1 MLWANASTS
10 GSTRTARAT
19 PNKAAF
25 ARFAGERRGEARF
38 GVIWLLGGTLLVLG
52 ALLVLAR
59 YPGVFRTGTEY
70 RAVFKSVAGLNK
82 GDEVRYGGL
91 PVGSVTRMDIDP
103 ADPTRIIVAF
113 RVKKTTPIRADTKAS
128 ITQVGLLGAPY
139 LHLDPGSRYAAAVPA
154 GSTLPTVDNPSFQ
167 DAMRRLAEF
176 FDRTD
181 TLLRG
186 AERFAHAS
194 PIERIDATLNR
205 MDTLLT
211 IATTGAQSSFS
222 QIDRTFSRVDSA
234 SMKLARLMDR
244 SERLLAAVDTVT
256 RTAGPQL
263 AATQREAVES
273 LHEIHTLLADFRDAL
288 SQEGGVDQMVRN
300 LSVASENI
308 ARLSERIERDPSSVL
323 KQRAAPNKP
332 AGPKARD

>member
-1 MLWANASTS
+1 MIQRGGFPGA
-10 GSTRTARAT
+10 ARAR
-19 PNKAAF
+19 P
-25 ARFAGERRGEARF
+25 GEARF
-38 GVIWLLGGTLLVLG
+38 GIIWLLSGTLLVLA
-52 ALLVLAR
+52 ALLLLAR
-59 YPGVFRTGTEY
+59 YPGILRTGIEY
-70 RAVFKSVAGLNK
+70 KAVFKSVAGLNK
-82 GDEVRYGGL
+82 GDQVRYGGL

-103 ADPTRIIVAF
+103 ADPTRIIIAF
-113 RVKKTTPIRADTKAS
+113 RVKRTTPIHVDTKAS

-139 LHLDPGSRYAAAVPA
+139 LHLEPGTRHAAALTP
-154 GSTLPTVDNPSFQ
+154 GSTLPTVENPSFQ

-205 MDTLLT
+205 MDTLLA
-211 IATTGAQSSFS
+211 IATTGAQASFG

-234 SMKLARLMDR
+234 SGKLTLLMDR
-244 SERLLAAVDTVT
+244 SERLLAALDTAT

-273 LHEIHTLLADFRDAL
+273 LREIHTLLADFRDAL
-288 SQEGGVDQMVRN
+288 AQGGGVDQMVRN
-300 LSVASENI
+300 LSAASENI
-308 ARLSERIERDPSSVL
+308 ARLSGRLERDPTSLL
-323 KQRAAPNKP
+323 KQRATPNKP
-332 AGPKARD
+332 AGPRARD

>member
-1 MLWANASTS
+1 MSSSASIS
-10 GSTRTARAT
+10 ESTRRMQ
-19 PNKAAF
+19 P
-25 ARFAGERRGEARF
+25 RRGEARF
-38 GVIWLLGGTLLVLG
+38 GIVWLLSGTLLVLA

-59 YPGVFRTGTEY
+59 YPGIFRTGTEY
-70 RAVFKSVAGLNK
+70 KAVFKSVAGLNK

-103 ADPTRIIVAF
+103 QDPTRIIVAF
-113 RVKKTTPIRADTKAS
+113 RVRKNTPIRADTKAS

-186 AERFAHAS
+186 AERFARAS
-194 PIERIDATLNR
+194 PIERIDQTLNR
-205 MDTLLT
+205 MDTLLA
-211 IATTGAQSSFS
+211 IATSGAQTSFS
-222 QIDRTFSRVDSA
+222 TIDRTFSRVDTA
-234 SMKLARLMDR
+234 SVRLASLMDR
-244 SERLLAAVDTVT
+244 SERLLAALDTAT

-273 LHEIHTLLADFRDAL
+273 LHEIHSLLADFRDAL
-288 SQEGGVDQMVRN
+288 SQEGGVDQVVRN
-300 LSVASENI
+300 LSQASENI

-323 KQRAAPNKP
+323 KQRSAPNKP

>member
-1 MLWANASTS
+1 MTHS
-10 GSTRTARAT
+10 GMRARG
-19 PNKAAF
+19 
-25 ARFAGERRGEARF
+25 GETRF
-38 GVIWLLGGTLLVLG
+38 GIIWLLSGTLLVLA
-52 ALLVLAR
+52 ALLILAR
-59 YPGVFRTGTEY
+59 YPGIFRTGTEY
-70 RAVFKSVAGLNK
+70 KAVFKSVAGLNK

-113 RVKKTTPIRADTKAS
+113 RIKRSTPIRTDTKAS

-139 LHLDPGSRYAAAVPA
+139 LHLDPGTRTAAVLPP
-154 GSTLPTVDNPSFQ
+154 GSTLRTVENPSFQ

-186 AERFAHAS
+186 AERFAKAS
-194 PIERIDATLNR
+194 PIERIDQTLNR
-205 MDTLLT
+205 MDTLLA
-211 IATTGAQSSFS
+211 IATTGAQSSFG
-222 QIDRTFSRVDSA
+222 QIDRTFARVDSA
-234 SMKLARLMDR
+234 SVKLSRLMDR
-244 SERLLAAVDTVT
+244 SDRLLAALDTAT

-273 LHEIHTLLADFRDAL
+273 LREIHTLLADFRDAL

-300 LSVASENI
+300 LTIASDNI
-308 ARLSERIERDPSSVL
+308 ARLSERLDRDPTSLL

-332 AGPKARD
+332 AGPKAR

>member
-1 MLWANASTS
+1 MAD
-10 GSTRTARAT
+10 RR
-19 PNKAAF
+19 P
-25 ARFAGERRGEARF
+25 GETRF
-38 GVIWLLGGTLLVLG
+38 GIVWLLSGTLLVLV

-59 YPGVFRTGTEY
+59 YPGLLHTGTEY
-70 RAVFKSVAGLNK
+70 KAVFKNVAGLNK

-103 ADPTRIIVAF
+103 ADPTRIIVGI
-113 RVKKTTPIRADTKAS
+113 RVKRNTPIHVDTKAS

-139 LHLDPGSRYAAAVPA
+139 LQLEPGLPNAATLPP
-154 GSTLPTVDNPSFQ
+154 GSTLPTIENPSFQ
-167 DAMRRLAEF
+167 DAMRRLADF

-194 PIERIDATLNR
+194 PLERLDVTLDR
-205 MDTLLT
+205 MDTLLA
-211 IATTGAQSSFS
+211 IATTGSRTSFAQIN
-222 QIDRTFSRVDSA
+222 QTFARVDTA
-234 SMKLARLMDR
+234 SIRLSQLMDR
-244 SERLLAAVDTVT
+244 SERLLGALDTAT

-273 LHEIHTLLADFRDAL
+273 LHEIHTMLADLRDAL
-288 SQEGGVDQMVRN
+288 AQQGGVDQVVRN
-300 LSVASENI
+300 LAEASDNI
-308 ARLSERIERDPSSVL
+308 ARLSARVERDPSSVL

-332 AGPKARD
+332 AGPRP

>member
-1 MLWANASTS
+1 MIPSGPTS
-10 GSTRTARAT
+10 GNDRRAR
-19 PNKAAF
+19 P
-25 ARFAGERRGEARF
+25 GEARF
-38 GVIWLLGGTLLVLG
+38 GIIWLLSGTLFVLG

-70 RAVFKSVAGLNK
+70 KAVFKSVAGLNK

-113 RVKKTTPIRADTKAS
+113 RVKRSTPIRVDTKAS

-139 LHLDPGSRYAAAVPA
+139 LHLEPGTRYAATITP
-154 GSTLPTVDNPSFQ
+154 GSTLPTVENPSFQ

-186 AERFAHAS
+186 AERFARAS
-194 PIERIDATLNR
+194 PIERIDVTLSR
-205 MDTLLT
+205 MDTLLA
-211 IATTGAQSSFS
+211 IATTGAQSSFG

-234 SMKLARLMDR
+234 SGKLGRLMDR
-244 SERLLAAVDTVT
+244 SERLLAQLDTAT

-300 LSVASENI
+300 LTIASDNI
-308 ARLSERIERDPSSVL
+308 ARLSGRLERDPTSLL

-332 AGPKARD
+332 AGPSARE

>member
-1 MLWANASTS
+1 M
-10 GSTRTARAT
+10 
-19 PNKAAF
+19 
-25 ARFAGERRGEARF
+25 
-38 GVIWLLGGTLLVLG
+38 WLLAGTLIVLG

-59 YPGVFRTGTEY
+59 YPQVFRTGTEY
-70 RAVFKSVAGLNK
+70 KAVFKSVAGLNK

-91 PVGSVTRMDIDP
+91 PVGSVTRMEIDP

-113 RVKKTTPIRADTKAS
+113 RVHKGTPIRADTKAS

-139 LHLDPGSRYAAAVPA
+139 LHLDPGSRYAALVP
-154 GSTLPTVDNPSFQ
+154 GGTTLPTVENPSFQ

-186 AERFAHAS
+186 AEHFAKAS
-194 PIERIDATLNR
+194 PIERIDATLTR
-205 MDTLLT
+205 MDTLLA
-211 IATTGAQSSFS
+211 IATNGAQASFT

-234 SMKLARLMDR
+234 SIKLSRLMDR
-244 SERLLAAVDTVT
+244 SDRLLAQLDTVS

-263 AATQREAVES
+263 AATQRQAVES
-273 LHEIHTLLADFRDAL
+273 LQEIHTLLADFRDAL

-300 LSVASENI
+300 LSLASSNI
-308 ARLSERIERDPSSVL
+308 ARLSERLERDPSSVL
-323 KQRAAPNKP
+323 KQRAAPDKP

>member
-1 MLWANASTS
+1 MI
-10 GSTRTARAT
+10 
-19 PNKAAF
+19 
-25 ARFAGERRGEARF
+25 RRGEARF
-38 GVIWLLGGTLLVLG
+38 GVIWLLSGTLLVLA

-59 YPGVFRTGTEY
+59 YPGVFRTGVEY

-113 RVKKTTPIRADTKAS
+113 RVKRSTPIRVDTKAS

-139 LHLDPGSRYAAAVPA
+139 LHLDPGSRTAAAMAP
-154 GSTLPTVDNPSFQ
+154 GSTLPTVENPSFQ
-167 DAMRRLAEF
+167 DAMRRLADF

-186 AERFAHAS
+186 AERFAKAS

-205 MDTLLT
+205 MDTLLA
-211 IATTGAQSSFS
+211 IATTGSRTSFD
-222 QIDRTFSRVDSA
+222 QINHTFARVDTVSFR
-234 SMKLARLMDR
+234 LAQLMDR
-244 SERLLAAVDTVT
+244 SEHLMGALDTAA

-273 LHEIHTLLADFRDAL
+273 LQEIHTLLSDLRDAL

-300 LSVASENI
+300 LAAASDNI
-308 ARLSERIERDPSSVL
+308 ARLTERVERDPASIL
-323 KQRAAPNKP
+323 KQRALPNKP
-332 AGPKARD
+332 AGPRP

>member
-1 MLWANASTS
+1 MIT
-10 GSTRTARAT
+10 
-19 PNKAAF
+19 
-25 ARFAGERRGEARF
+25 RRGETRF
-38 GVIWLLGGTLLVLG
+38 GIVWLLAGTLLVLA

-59 YPGVFRTGTEY
+59 YPGIFRTGTEY
-70 RAVFKSVAGLNK
+70 KAVFKSVAGLNK

-103 ADPTRIIVAF
+103 QDPTRIIVAF
-113 RVKKTTPIRADTKAS
+113 RVRKNTPIRIDTKAS

-186 AERFAHAS
+186 AERFARAS
-194 PIERIDATLNR
+194 PIERIDQTLNR
-205 MDTLLT
+205 MDTLLV
-211 IATTGAQSSFS
+211 IATTGAQASFS
-222 QIDRTFSRVDSA
+222 TIDRTFSRVDTA
-234 SMKLARLMDR
+234 SVRLAKLMDR
-244 SERLLAAVDTVT
+244 SERLLAALDTAT

-263 AATQREAVES
+263 AATEREAVES

-288 SQEGGVDQMVRN
+288 SQEGGVNQMVRN
-300 LSVASENI
+300 LSAASDNI

-323 KQRAAPNKP
+323 KQRSAPNKP
-332 AGPKARD
+332 AGPKARE

>member
-1 MLWANASTS
+1 MI
-10 GSTRTARAT
+10 
-19 PNKAAF
+19 
-25 ARFAGERRGEARF
+25 RRGEARF
-38 GVIWLLGGTLLVLG
+38 GVIWLLSGTLLVLA

-59 YPGVFRTGTEY
+59 YPGVFRTGVEY

-113 RVKKTTPIRADTKAS
+113 RVKRSTPIRVDTKAS

-139 LHLDPGSRYAAAVPA
+139 LHLDPGSRTAVALAP
-154 GSTLPTVDNPSFQ
+154 GSTLPTVENPSFQ
-167 DAMRRLAEF
+167 DAMRRLADF
-176 FDRTD
+176 LDRTD

-194 PIERIDATLNR
+194 PIERIDATLTR
-205 MDTLLT
+205 MDTLLA
-211 IATTGAQSSFS
+211 IASTGAQSSFS

-234 SMKLARLMDR
+234 SLKLSRLMDR
-244 SERLLAAVDTVT
+244 SERLLAALDTAT

-273 LHEIHTLLADFRDAL
+273 IREIHNLLADFRDAFA
-288 SQEGGVDQMVRN
+288 QEGGVDQMVRN
-300 LSVASENI
+300 LNVASSNI
-308 ARLSERIERDPSSVL
+308 ARLSERLERDPTSLL
-323 KQRAAPNKP
+323 KARQAPNKP
-332 AGPKARD
+332 AGPRARD

>member
-1 MLWANASTS
+1 MWNASS
-10 GSTRTARAT
+10 PGKSVRGHEGL
-19 PNKAAF
+19 K
-25 ARFAGERRGEARF
+25 RGETRF
-38 GVIWLLGGTLLVLG
+38 GIIWLLSGTLLVLA
-52 ALLVLAR
+52 ALLFLAR
-59 YPGVFRTGTEY
+59 YPGIFRTGTTY
-70 RAVFKSVAGLNK
+70 QAIFKSVAGLNK
-82 GDEVRYGGL
+82 GDQVRYGGL

-103 ADPTRIIVAF
+103 NDPARIVVAF
-113 RVKKTTPIRADTKAS
+113 RVRHGTPIRADTKAS

-139 LHLDPGSRYAAAVPA
+139 LHLEPGSRYAAVLAP
-154 GSTLPTVDNPSFQ
+154 GSTLPTVENPSFQ

-186 AERFAHAS
+186 AERFARAS

-205 MDTLLT
+205 MDTLLV

-234 SMKLARLMDR
+234 SGKLARLMDR
-244 SERLLAAVDTVT
+244 SERLLAALDTAT

-300 LSVASENI
+300 ITVASDNI
-308 ARLSERIERDPSSVL
+308 ARLSARLERDPTSLL

-332 AGPKARD
+332 AGPSAR

>member
-1 MLWANASTS
+1 MKL
-10 GSTRTARAT
+10 TARS
-19 PNKAAF
+19 
-25 ARFAGERRGEARF
+25 GETRF
-38 GVIWLLGGTLLVLG
+38 GIIWLMAGTLLVL
-52 ALLVLAR
+52 ASLLVLAR
-59 YPGVFRTGTEY
+59 YPGIFRTGTEY
-70 RAVFKSVAGLNK
+70 HAVFKSVAGLNK

-91 PVGSVTRMDIDP
+91 PVGTVTRMDIDP

-113 RVKKTTPIRADTKAS
+113 RVKRTTPIRVDTKAS

-139 LHLDPGSRYAAAVPA
+139 LHLDPGTRYAAAVPP

-186 AERFAHAS
+186 AERFARAS

-205 MDTLLT
+205 MDTLLA

-222 QIDRTFSRVDSA
+222 QIDRTFSRVDTASA
-234 SMKLARLMDR
+234 RLAQLMDR
-244 SERLLAAVDTVT
+244 SERLLAALDTAT

-300 LSVASENI
+300 LTVASDNI
-308 ARLSERIERDPSSVL
+308 ARLSERLERDPSSVL

-332 AGPKARD
+332 VGPRARE

>member
-1 MLWANASTS
+1 ML
-10 GSTRTARAT
+10 R
-19 PNKAAF
+19 K
-25 ARFAGERRGEARF
+25 GEARF
-38 GVIWLLGGTLLVLG
+38 GVIWLLSGTLLVLG

-113 RVKKTTPIRADTKAS
+113 RVKKTTPIRVDTKAS

-211 IATTGAQSSFS
+211 IATTGAQASFS

-273 LHEIHTLLADFRDAL
+273 LHEIHTLLADFRNAL

>member
-1 MLWANASTS
+1 
-10 GSTRTARAT
+10 
-19 PNKAAF
+19 
-25 ARFAGERRGEARF
+25 
-38 GVIWLLGGTLLVLG
+38 VWLLGGTLLVLA

-59 YPGVFRTGTEY
+59 YPGIFRTGTEY
-70 RAVFKSVAGLNK
+70 KAVFKSVAGLNK

-103 ADPTRIIVAF
+103 QDPTRIIVAF
-113 RVKKTTPIRADTKAS
+113 RVRKNTPIRADTKAS

-139 LHLDPGSRYAAAVPA
+139 LHLDPGSRHAAAVPA

-186 AERFAHAS
+186 AERFARAS
-194 PIERIDATLNR
+194 PIERIDQTLNR
-205 MDTLLT
+205 MDTLLA
-211 IATTGAQSSFS
+211 IATSGAQTSFS
-222 QIDRTFSRVDSA
+222 TIDRTFSRVDTA
-234 SMKLARLMDR
+234 SVRLASLMDR
-244 SERLLAAVDTVT
+244 SERLLAALDTAT

-288 SQEGGVDQMVRN
+288 SQEGGVNQMVRN
-300 LSVASENI
+300 LSTASDNI

-323 KQRAAPNKP
+323 KQRSAPYKP

>member
-1 MLWANASTS
+1 MMSNASTS
-10 GSTRTARAT
+10 RGSHLRLRHAET
-19 PNKAAF
+19 
-25 ARFAGERRGEARF
+25 RF
-38 GVIWLLGGTLLVLG
+38 GVVWLLSGTLLVLG

-59 YPGVFRTGTEY
+59 YPNVFRRGTEY
-70 RAVFKSVAGLNK
+70 HAIFKSVAGLNK

-103 ADPTRIIVAF
+103 QDPTRIIVAF
-113 RVKKTTPIRADTKAS
+113 RVRKSTPIRADTKAS

-154 GSTLPTVDNPSFQ
+154 GSTLPTIENPSFQ

-186 AERFAHAS
+186 AERFARAS

-205 MDTLLT
+205 MDTLLV
-211 IATTGAQSSFS
+211 IAPSGAQASFG
-222 QIDRTFSRVDSA
+222 QIDRTFSRVDRASA
-234 SMKLARLMDR
+234 KLGRLMDR
-244 SERLLAAVDTVT
+244 SERLLAALDTAT

-273 LHEIHTLLADFRDAL
+273 LREIHTLLADFRDAL

-300 LSVASENI
+300 LTSASDNI
-308 ARLSERIERDPSSVL
+308 ARLSERLERDPTSLL

-332 AGPKARD
+332 AGPRARD

>member
-1 MLWANASTS
+1 MTPHRGLVGSTSTS
-10 GSTRTARAT
+10 GARAR
-19 PNKAAF
+19 P
-25 ARFAGERRGEARF
+25 GEARF
-38 GVIWLLGGTLLVLG
+38 GIIWLLSGTLLVLA
-52 ALLVLAR
+52 ALLLLAR
-59 YPGVFRTGTEY
+59 YPGIFRTGTEY
-70 RAVFKSVAGLNK
+70 KAVFKSVAGLNR

-113 RVKKTTPIRADTKAS
+113 RVKRSTPIHVDTKAS

-139 LHLDPGSRYAAAVPA
+139 LHLDPGTRTAVALAP
-154 GSTLPTVDNPSFQ
+154 GSTLPTVENPSFQ

-186 AERFAHAS
+186 AERFARAS

-205 MDTLLT
+205 MDTLLA
-211 IATTGAQSSFS
+211 IATTGAQASFG

-234 SMKLARLMDR
+234 SGKLARLMDR
-244 SERLLAAVDTVT
+244 SERLLAALDTAT

-273 LHEIHTLLADFRDAL
+273 LREIHTLLADFRDAL

-300 LSVASENI
+300 LTIASGNI
-308 ARLSERIERDPSSVL
+308 ARLSERLDRDPTSLL

-332 AGPKARD
+332 AGPSAR

>member
-1 MLWANASTS
+1 MN
-10 GSTRTARAT
+10 
-19 PNKAAF
+19 
-25 ARFAGERRGEARF
+25 RRGEARF
-38 GVIWLLGGTLLVLG
+38 GIIWLLSGTLLVLA

-59 YPGVFRTGTEY
+59 YPGIFRTGIAY
-70 RAVFKSVAGLNK
+70 HAVFKNVAGLNK

-91 PVGSVTRMDIDP
+91 PVGTVTNMEIDP
-103 ADPTRIIVAF
+103 LDPTRIIVAF
-113 RVKKTTPIRADTKAS
+113 RVKHGTPIRADTKAS

-139 LHLDPGSRYAAAVPA
+139 MQLAAGSRYAAAAAP
-154 GSTLPTVDNPSFQ
+154 GSTLPTVENPSFQ

-186 AERFAHAS
+186 AERFARAS

-205 MDTLLT
+205 MDTLLA
-211 IATTGAQSSFS
+211 IATTGAHTSFATL
-222 QIDRTFSRVDSA
+222 DRTFSRVDTA
-234 SMKLARLMDR
+234 SVRLARLMDR
-244 SERLLAAVDTVT
+244 SERLLAALDTAT

-273 LHEIHTLLADFRDAL
+273 LHEIHALLADFRDAL

-300 LSVASENI
+300 LSVASDNI
-308 ARLSERIERDPSSVL
+308 ARLSERIERDPASVL
-323 KQRAAPNKP
+323 KQRALPNKP
-332 AGPKARD
+332 AGPRARE

>member
-1 MLWANASTS
+1 MN
-10 GSTRTARAT
+10 
-19 PNKAAF
+19 
-25 ARFAGERRGEARF
+25 RRGGETRF
-38 GVIWLLGGTLLVLG
+38 GIIWLLGGTLLVLG

-70 RAVFKSVAGLNK
+70 KAVFRSVAGLNK

-91 PVGSVTRMDIDP
+91 PVGTVTKMDIDA

-139 LHLDPGSRYAAAVPA
+139 MQLEPGSRTAPAVPP
-154 GSTLPTVDNPSFQ
+154 GSTLQTVDNPSFQ

-186 AERFAHAS
+186 AERFARAS
-194 PIERIDATLNR
+194 PIERIDQTLTR
-205 MDTLLT
+205 MDTLLA
-211 IATTGAQSSFS
+211 IATTGAQTSFGTL
-222 QIDRTFSRVDSA
+222 DKTFSRVDTA
-234 SMKLARLMDR
+234 SVRLARLMDR
-244 SERLLAAVDTVT
+244 SERLLAALDTAT
-256 RTAGPQL
+256 RTAGPQF

-273 LHEIHTLLADFRDAL
+273 LHEIHVLLADFRDAL

-300 LSVASENI
+300 LAAASDNI

-323 KQRAAPNKP
+323 KQRALPNKP
-332 AGPKARD
+332 AGPRARD

>member
-1 MLWANASTS
+1 MFRASTN
-10 GSTRTARAT
+10 GSTRSARAA
-19 PNKAAF
+19 PNKTAF
-25 ARFAGERRGEARF
+25 AREAGEARF
-38 GVIWLLGGTLLVLG
+38 GVIWLLSGTLLVLG

-113 RVKKTTPIRADTKAS
+113 RVKKTTPIRVDTKAS

-154 GSTLPTVDNPSFQ
+154 GTTLPTVDNPSFQ

-234 SMKLARLMDR
+234 SMKLAHLMDR